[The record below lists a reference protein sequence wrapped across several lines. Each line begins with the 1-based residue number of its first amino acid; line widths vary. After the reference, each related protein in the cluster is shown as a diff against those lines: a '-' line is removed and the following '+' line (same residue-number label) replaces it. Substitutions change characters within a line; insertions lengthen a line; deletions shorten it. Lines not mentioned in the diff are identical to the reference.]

1 VLVRT
6 QAVVLLAPVLL
17 ISLPVYF
24 LRGLP
29 RFARND
35 NRLSSR
41 GAPSVTK
48 RSPHPLTAW
57 AAHAALLLAGVLLA
71 VSPWLARN
79 AALTGGLMF
88 DHPVSQT
95 MVVAQRYN
103 DQPTSQLIPMQ
114 DGETLSQFSN
124 RLAGLAL
131 GGFLRQPGVILWRAA
146 GHLLNS
152 QVSSLQILPVRDD
165 LSEPRELLLPLRAFW
180 QEQLPHRLD
189 GSLPALAVLL
199 ALFGLG
205 IAAAWRVA
213 RWLGLL
219 PLGIQLFYNSWTA
232 LFLSSGDRFLTPV
245 DWAFLLYFSAGLIF
259 LARLAH
265 LAHRALLA
273 RSQVISGLVSE
284 GPPPLPALVSSPSIG
299 WRKGVL
305 LAAAIL
311 CAGASLP
318 LSEWAIPAR
327 YASASQADL
336 HPTLR
341 SQYLRTQGLRTQG
354 LRTLLEQELQSAGSV
369 DAARSS
375 LQKALDLLDQ
385 PGDEVFVGRALYP
398 RYYEAGEGEPETAKR
413 GYAPE
418 PRARLVFSL
427 VGPTAGTVVFYASTP
442 VEYFPHAADVWL
454 VGEGA
459 EGWLTPR
466 LILVESRG
474 KTAVYTR

>member
-1 VLVRT
+1 
-6 QAVVLLAPVLL
+6 
-17 ISLPVYF
+17 
-24 LRGLP
+24 
-29 RFARND
+29 
-35 NRLSSR
+35 
-41 GAPSVTK
+41 
-48 RSPHPLTAW
+48 
-57 AAHAALLLAGVLLA
+57 
-71 VSPWLARN
+71 
-79 AALTGGLMF
+79 
-88 DHPVSQT
+88 
-95 MVVAQRYN
+95 
-103 DQPTSQLIPMQ
+103 
-114 DGETLSQFSN
+114 
-124 RLAGLAL
+124 
-131 GGFLRQPGVILWRAA
+131 VILWRAA

-152 QVSSLQILPVRDD
+152 QVSSLQILPVRAD
-165 LSEPRELLLPLRAFW
+165 LSEPRELLLPRRAFW

-205 IAAAWRVA
+205 VAAAWRAA

-232 LFLSSGDRFLTPV
+232 LFLSSGDRFLVPV

-284 GPPPLPALVSSPSIG
+284 GMPPLPALVSSPSIG

-318 LSEWAIPAR
+318 LSEWIIPAR

-341 SQYLRTQGLRTQG
+341 S
-354 LRTLLEQELQSAGSV
+354 LLEQELQSAGSV
-369 DAARSS
+369 DAARSN